1 MILLWSIVRGF
12 FGYIFLIL
20 WTLFIAFSIFI
31 LGSFKQTK
39 IVNIIIY
46 AWVSLPLKI
55 LGIEVK
61 SFGRENLPRQRGAIF
76 VFNHQSIFD
85 ILAVHLVTDIQIR
98 FGAKIE
104 LFKILKQK
112 LFSFKNLRYFFR
124 NIKTFKKFS
133 NPEFGKN
140 KHRLMRAIE
149 VVTQIGYI
157 PPLVKIERFNRE
169 EYDVKIISTNLPR
182 EVLREKIYKR
192 ILDRLDAGM
201 IEEIVNVK
209 AKYNLSYKYL
219 EGLGLEFKWISK
231 FLKQEIT
238 KKEMIEKLSTEICQY
253 AKRQD
258 TWFRRYRQNNCPVFA
273 SQIHPF

>member
-104 LFKILKQK
+104 LFKIPIFGHGMRAAGALPIVRENRTEVFKVYKEAESRIAAGESFILAPEGTRQKQPQIGK
-112 LFSFKNLRYFFR
+112 
-124 NIKTFKKFS
+124 FKKGPFMFAV
-133 NPEFGKN
+133 NAKAPIIPTVLVGCFEVMPKGDLLPNLGRMK
-140 KHRLMRAIE
+140 RLIE
-149 VVTQIGYI
+149 VHYLKPVETLGKENEIAELTLSVQTDM
-157 PPLVKIERFNRE
+157 KKCFDERHKLM
-169 EYDVKIISTNLPR
+169 YP
-182 EVLREKIYKR
+182 EKYESSGPGTR
-192 ILDRLDAGM
+192 A
-201 IEEIVNVK
+201 
-209 AKYNLSYKYL
+209 S
-219 EGLGLEFKWISK
+219 
-231 FLKQEIT
+231 
-238 KKEMIEKLSTEICQY
+238 
-253 AKRQD
+253 D
-258 TWFRRYRQNNCPVFA
+258 T
-273 SQIHPF
+273 